1 MNKKQK
7 RVRNS
12 RSDIRARVIDALLRN
27 RTPGFHFPGFF
38 LGLEWIIAAKRVIVQ
53 SMPVGA
59 HCTDAHGVAHIGA
72 IGVMLDT
79 GLALPRLKNDPFAR
93 HATVH
98 VVTQFRESIPSGD
111 IWMKVK
117 SDGVTKGAAV
127 KRALSS
133 GSLTSPSGKRTPFC
147 SASSALVS
155 LPRPAGSVLAE
166 LPKNLTKRRTKI
178 SSKTLKLDE
187 EEREILGVC
196 DRAIASADAEHSFIE
211 HFWGFLPR
219 ASNGGAMCRPQIG
232 PHMTNRVNHVHGGIL
247 LGWAAATASAA
258 VPLYPV
264 LSSFAA
270 SFIRPGTG
278 PEMMIS
284 SQVSHAGR
292 SFAVVHTKIRNITGE
307 CVLEALSHHA
317 ATQSSRSIIQQR
329 ADQHTGVPK
338 RKAT

>member
-196 DRAIASADAEHSFIE
+196 DRAIASADATQLYRA
-211 HFWGFLPR
+211 FLGLLT
-219 ASNGGAMCRPQIG
+219 SNVQRWCYVSPTDWATHDKPSKPCTRRNLAWMGCGDSKCCSTFVSSTFQFC
-232 PHMTNRVNHVHGGIL
+232 GIIHQTRD
-247 LGWAAATASAA
+247 GS
-258 VPLYPV
+258 
-264 LSSFAA
+264 
-270 SFIRPGTG
+270 G
-278 PEMMIS
+278 
-284 SQVSHAGR
+284 
-292 SFAVVHTKIRNITGE
+292 N
-307 CVLEALSHHA
+307 
-317 ATQSSRSIIQQR
+317 
-329 ADQHTGVPK
+329 DD
-338 RKAT
+338 